1 MSKQSSSRITDV
13 IRSRLPRG
21 TRVVIADSFG
31 KPEFRGMEVVVA
43 SKGPV
48 KCNGGGRCAGD
59 WCVGLAVF
67 VADEHDANDPDKK
80 MGWRS
85 NAKKVCVTHLRDVDD
100 HLILPPPF
108 STEDNR
114 SVFEALV
121 RDEPLPTNDSRG
133 DVVTWDA
140 LARAHADGDITLLA
154 MLARKLKADNE
165 QLRTKVL
172 EVQEKLIDQMM
183 TR

>member
-1 MSKQSSSRITDV
+1 MSRQAKARITK
-13 IRSRLPRG
+13 IMKGRLPRG
-21 TRVVIADSFG
+21 TRVVVGNSYDR
-31 KPEFRGMEVVVA
+31 PELRSREVVVT

-48 KCNGGGRCAGD
+48 KCNGKGRCAGD

-67 VADEHDANDPDKK
+67 VADEKDANDPDKK

-85 NAKKVCVTHLRDVDD
+85 NARKVCVTHLRDDED
-100 HLILPPPF
+100 RLILPPPF
-108 STEDNR
+108 AATEDR
-114 SVFEALV
+114 SVFEALAKG
-121 RDEPLPTNDSRG
+121 DSAPTSEVQI

-140 LARAHADGDITLLA
+140 LARAHANGDINLLA

-165 QLRTKVL
+165 QLRTRVL
-172 EVQEKLIDQMM
+172 EVQERLIEQI